1 MAAVSSHRIDV
12 HHHLAPP
19 AYIAELGPKNILQPQ
34 ALVWTPEKSIEDMD
48 RAGITTAV
56 TSIAQQGCWF
66 GDDAAARRL
75 ARACNAY
82 AAQLVADHPGR
93 FGMFATLPLPDIEGS
108 LREIE
113 YGLDVL
119 GADGVCMLTNY
130 GQKWLG
136 DPHFA
141 PVFEELNRRKALV
154 YTHPVAIACCVNLV
168 PDIPDVVIEYG
179 TDTTRA
185 IASLVFS
192 GAAARYPDVRII
204 FSHAG
209 GTMPFLIGRF
219 MNLAEV
225 PHLAARLPH
234 GLLHELK
241 KFHYEVA
248 QATNPGA
255 MASLLQLAPVTQVLF
270 GTDFPFRTGEKHVQ
284 GLNACGL
291 SDRDLQ
297 AIYSGNATALMPRLA
312 PN

>member
-1 MAAVSSHRIDV
+1 VKPHRIDV

-34 ALVWTPEKSIEDMD
+34 ALDWVPEKSIEDMD
-48 RAGITTAV
+48 RAGISTAV

-75 ARACNAY
+75 ARACNDY
-82 AAQLVADHPGR
+82 AARLVADHPGR
-93 FGMFATLPLPDIEGS
+93 FGMFTTLPLPDIEGS
-108 LREIE
+108 LLEIE

-119 GADGVCMLTNY
+119 GAEGVCMLTSY
-130 GQKWLG
+130 GGKWLG
-136 DPHFA
+136 DPHFS

-154 YTHPVAIACCVNLV
+154 YTHPIAIGCCVNLV

-192 GAAARYPDVRII
+192 GTAARYPDVRII

-225 PHLAARLPH
+225 PHLAARLPD
-234 GLLHELK
+234 GVLPLLQR
-241 KFHYEVA
+241 FNYEVA
-248 QATNPGA
+248 QATNPGT
-255 MASLLQLAPVTQVLF
+255 MSSLLQLVPVSQVLF
-270 GTDFPFRTGEKHVQ
+270 GTDFPFRTGEKHVR
-284 GLNACGL
+284 GLNGCGL
-291 SDRDLQ
+291 SAADLQ
-297 AIYSGNATALMPRLA
+297 AIYADNALALMPRLA
-312 PN
+312 TVA